1 MEWEDF
7 SQRVITKKEKGGEQ
21 YLNGGLEA
29 RSQDTEKG
37 VTQKKKENKETEKK
51 RKQGER

>member
-7 SQRVITKKEKGGEQ
+7 SQKVVNN

-29 RSQDTEKG
+29 RSQDTEKQ
-37 VTQKKKENKETEKK
+37 VTQKKKENKETE
-51 RKQGER
+51 RKGNREKDETSKT